1 MNENISNANVF
12 ILGFIPKI
20 RTTTKTP
27 ETFEMLDIKIIR
39 SIPPGFERADLV
51 ADSYLEISLKER
63 EQQLDALKD
72 DFVCI

>member
-1 MNENISNANVF
+1 
-12 ILGFIPKI
+12 
-20 RTTTKTP
+20 
-27 ETFEMLDIKIIR
+27 MLDIKIIR